1 MHLIIFKIRAHLTI
15 VGEERRLQ
23 SYLMANKGN
32 ATTTFHKPIRRHALK
47 GLLRKWAILWK
58 MLYWTYFC
66 ALKLCKN
73 VFCIHSRLLV
83 ERV

>member
-1 MHLIIFKIRAHLTI
+1 LLLRNISIITYKRVCVKKEEILMLRVMHLIIFKIRAHLTI

-47 GLLRKWAILWK
+47 GLLRK
-58 MLYWTYFC
+58 
-66 ALKLCKN
+66 
-73 VFCIHSRLLV
+73 
-83 ERV
+83 